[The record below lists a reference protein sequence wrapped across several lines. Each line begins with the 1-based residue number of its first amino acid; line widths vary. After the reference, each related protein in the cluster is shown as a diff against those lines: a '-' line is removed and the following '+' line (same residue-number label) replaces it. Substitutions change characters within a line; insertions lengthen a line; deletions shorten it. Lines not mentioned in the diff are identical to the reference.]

1 MYLASSS
8 FYLKIGKFIQN
19 NLILDF
25 SRKKHFIYHMINNLE
40 FRGTFMINRLEIL
53 FFWFQSKLSRIEVSE
68 YKSFCGV
75 NTAQYFSTEFST
87 LIWGWEKAFSLE
99 VGAVNTL
106 TSLQSH
112 SYSCGVG
119 SPLMTNFAILL
130 FIVYQ
135 EFIVILLYIL
145 VKTLLDHINSQ
156 NRHWLNPK

>member
-1 MYLASSS
+1 
-8 FYLKIGKFIQN
+8 
-19 NLILDF
+19 
-25 SRKKHFIYHMINNLE
+25 MINNLK
-40 FRGTFMINRLEIL
+40 FSGTFMINRLEIL

-87 LIWGWEKAFSLE
+87 LIWGREKAFSLE

-112 SYSCGVG
+112 SYSWGVG

-145 VKTLLDHINSQ
+145 VKILLDHINSQ
-156 NRHWLNPK
+156 NRHWIKSEIVWGVLKATSLAHFRQSSILA